1 MVKKNVASH
10 HTDEERTMANE
21 HMTKYLLFLV
31 IKKVNSSYTEKQ
43 FTTSNEQR
51 LTVDNLVLGRAQWH
65 GHQETLL
72 LGE

>member
-1 MVKKNVASH
+1 MDKKNIIVQQEKNGKKNVASH
-10 HTDEERTMANE
+10 YTDEERTMANE

-51 LTVDNLVLGRAQWH
+51 YS
-65 GHQETLL
+65 
-72 LGE
+72 